1 MLGKV
6 KTFLLILCFHACKEK
21 MTLLEVDLDELFA
34 FNIDE
39 IWNIIHLLAY
49 LSTDVLHSIANSNPI
64 YLCFNL

>member
-34 FNIDE
+34 FDIDE
-39 IWNIIHLLAY
+39 MWNIIDLLA
-49 LSTDVLHSIANSNPI
+49 
-64 YLCFNL
+64 